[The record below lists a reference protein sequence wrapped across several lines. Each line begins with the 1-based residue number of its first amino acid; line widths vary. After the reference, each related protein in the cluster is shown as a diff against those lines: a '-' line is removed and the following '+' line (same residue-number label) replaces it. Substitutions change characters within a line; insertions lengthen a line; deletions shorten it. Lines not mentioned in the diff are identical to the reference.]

1 MGKTFFSVK
10 YTRRFHTV
18 STNRAEAVAET
29 PEAGEEA
36 VAEVEAEAEAEAVAG
51 VEVEAVGATTGS
63 LSDLEGGDATW
74 LERARCE
81 GTIRESP
88 SEKKMRKIVA
98 LIAFFLSF
106 FFLSL
111 FLSFFLS
118 LFISFFLSFFLSFVL
133 SFFLSLLFLATP
145 AHPHTTNVTVYPAL
159 LSPCYRLADRQLQEP
174 LSVRWS
180 VRRSVG
186 P

>member
-1 MGKTFFSVK
+1 M
-10 YTRRFHTV
+10 
-18 STNRAEAVAET
+18 EAVAET

-88 SEKKMRKIVA
+88 SEKKMQSYVKSS
-98 LIAFFLSF
+98 LFIAFFLSF
-106 FFLSL
+106 FLS
-111 FLSFFLS
+111 
-118 LFISFFLSFFLSFVL
+118 
-133 SFFLSLLFLATP
+133 
-145 AHPHTTNVTVYPAL
+145 
-159 LSPCYRLADRQLQEP
+159 
-174 LSVRWS
+174 
-180 VRRSVG
+180 
-186 P
+186 